1 MPVEAVQKLVTKLSH
16 QRDIKIDFRKIPG
29 ADHHFADRVDALA
42 THVDGYIGNHAGAT
56 SKPRAASQGRG
67 TR

>member
-1 MPVEAVQKLVTKLSH
+1 V
-16 QRDIKIDFRKIPG
+16 
-29 ADHHFADRVDALA
+29 

-56 SKPRAASQGRG
+56 TKPRTASQGRG